1 MGKRGGCLP
10 GDGKDKPDVF
20 NRVSAVFWLAGRLD
34 RYNCAMSSLPH
45 LSAINFLAVGLGAAL
60 GAWVRWLL
68 GMALNPLFLALP
80 LGTLA
85 ANVIGGYLVGVAV
98 GLFHLNTHFPLA
110 WKLFAIT
117 GFLGGLT
124 TFSTFSAEVVERL
137 LAGQPALGIGLA
149 SIHLITSLLATWL
162 GLMTVGATR
171 IWA

>member
-1 MGKRGGCLP
+1 M
-10 GDGKDKPDVF
+10 
-20 NRVSAVFWLAGRLD
+20 SALHNFT
-34 RYNCAMSSLPH
+34 SL
-45 LSAINFLAVGLGAAL
+45 NFLAVGAGAAL
-60 GAWVRWLL
+60 GAWMRWLL
-68 GMALNPLFLALP
+68 GVFLNPLFVAVP

-85 ANVIGGYLVGVAV
+85 ANVIGGFLVGVAV

-137 LAGQPALGIGLA
+137 LAGQPAVAIGLA
-149 SIHLITSLLATWL
+149 SVHLTGSLVATYL
-162 GLMTVGATR
+162 GLLSVGASR